1 MACVYAGCL
10 SDYIY
15 TKVFSE
21 SESVIITKLANSLF
35 KDNGGL
41 FTKSTDRPAC

>member
-1 MACVYAGCL
+1 MQNLIRGSFMACVYAGCL

-21 SESVIITKLANSLF
+21 SESVIITKLAS
-35 KDNGGL
+35 KV
-41 FTKSTDRPAC
+41 S